1 MKVAA
6 VSSFNT
12 YQNKNNINPTKSAQ
26 IPQNTNMK
34 STELPN
40 YQVAFG
46 ANLHT
51 IQTAVFSGKN
61 KLLKE
66 LEEIFQE
73 EAKSIKPAETIMD
86 SYNKLRRMRYEDEK
100 LEELYSQANML
111 FYNRDL
117 YNPQMALEEVI
128 RIQKAANR
136 LEKQKKR
143 PKFVPAKSSTQEN
156 PLDFKLLHRFATA
169 IEDEKFNLRPIF
181 KDHYAALSG
190 IRTIKELQKV
200 FPKIKVPKSPVDVI
214 SDKYIETLT
223 RDFYQTLDKMHEQN
237 SSTEITNFIEQQV
250 KQITSQIRQSNKK
263 LMPDS
268 FDIVFE
274 RIEKMANK
282 KIRAIYQKKS
292 NEGTLSSI
300 PENRKIKF
308 PKLTENDITLMG
320 IDYNN
325 FVLNV
330 IRQQYLEFK
339 RPNEIISNGIK
350 VSSLNDLVYKF
361 EKIPDKIR
369 NIIVK
374 SDKLHQAQRN
384 YDGYTIDN
392 LKMRLAFYADRID
405 NNEDL
410 LEKIIE
416 FSGCKF
422 EPEDIKMLKTFLK
435 ELDSLYDGEKDVTQV
450 IENIEK
456 QKLRPA
462 GTERLN
468 EIERRKAIEAIKVE
482 QKKLATLTNKQ
493 ETFDNAIN
501 LLYDNDLTE
510 TAEICAQYR
519 PKTLAE
525 DEIETGNFIIKLI
538 EKSISKTNKNVIEN
552 PNKLETSIARW
563 NTYYEYN
570 TAHINDDVLQK
581 AQKYAQTEDGTID
594 IDKAGKYIMNH
605 EFVQNYPASL
615 ELSQNQE
622 LIKKIMEILG
632 DEHKFDAVK
641 YLCKLDDYSDL
652 PIETQSHINTIT
664 NLFDMKNNIDKTIIK
679 HIIEN
684 IYTKIDTHNYLNINY
699 SGQKKVQTTITAK
712 AKQEIIDHYQFPKC
726 LQYYKLF
733 EEAMTKLAKT
743 KATAG
748 IKHLGCNNNTM
759 TDVYELKIKGHD
771 DRLLSYDGTYRFDTF
786 DPVGLH

>member
-1 MKVAA
+1 MKIAS
-6 VSSFNT
+6 VSLLNIN
-12 YQNKNNINPTKSAQ
+12 NKNINISTSKKDSTPIPTS
-26 IPQNTNMK
+26 NT
-34 STELPN
+34 TELPN
-40 YQVAFG
+40 YQVSFG
-46 ANLHT
+46 INLKSVETT
-51 IQTAVFSGKN
+51 ILNGKH

-66 LEEIFQE
+66 LAEIFQE
-73 EAKSIKPAETIMD
+73 EAKSARPAERIMD
-86 SYNKLRRMRYEDEK
+86 SYNKLRKMRYEDEK
-100 LEELYSQANML
+100 YEQLFRQASFFLYT
-111 FYNRDL
+111 RGR
-117 YNPQMALEEVI
+117 YNPQIAYEEAI
-128 RIQKAANR
+128 SLKKAANK
-136 LEKQKKR
+136 LEKQKKK
-143 PKFVPAKSSTQEN
+143 PKFVPVESQKPES
-156 PLDFKLLHRFATA
+156 PLDYKLLHRFATA

-181 KDHYAALSG
+181 IDHYSALTN
-190 IRTIKELQKV
+190 IKTINELQKIY
-200 FPKIKVPKSPVDVI
+200 PKIKVPKNPVDVI
-214 SDKYIETLT
+214 SDKYVETLT
-223 RDFYQTLDKMHEQN
+223 KAFYQTLDKMHGQN
-237 SSTEITNFIEQQV
+237 STQEINSFIEQHVQ
-250 KQITSQIRQSNKK
+250 QITAQIRNANKK

-268 FDIVFE
+268 FDNVFKK
-274 RIEKMANK
+274 IEKMTSNK
-282 KIRAIYQKKS
+282 IHTTYREIVK
-292 NEGTLSSI
+292 NGTLSSI
-300 PENRKIKF
+300 PENKKIKI
-308 PKLTENDITLMG
+308 PKLTDNDIAFMSV
-320 IDYNN
+320 DYND
-325 FVLNV
+325 FVLNI
-330 IRQQYLEFK
+330 IRQQYLELK
-339 RPNEIISNGIK
+339 KPGDIVLHGIK
-350 VSSLNDLVYKF
+350 VSSLNEFVYKF

-369 NIIVK
+369 NIMIK
-374 SDKLHQAQRN
+374 SDKLHQTQRN
-384 YDGYTIDN
+384 YDDYTIDN
-392 LKMRLAFYADRID
+392 LKTRLTFYADRID
-405 NNEDL
+405 NNENL

-468 EIERRKAIEAIKVE
+468 EIERRKAIEAIKIE

-519 PKTLAE
+519 PKTLAD

-538 EKSISKTNKNVIEN
+538 EKSRSKTNKNVIEN

-605 EFVQNYPASL
+605 EFVQNYPASI

-622 LIKKIMEILG
+622 LVRKIMEIFG